1 MPHDFDLAEKLV
13 LHINKQFLT
22 FLRNNYYFWLF
33 FFTMI
38 SGQNHFTLCSH
49 HHHHKKIAKLLSI
62 QKLKTCSSYMQC
74 LYCIFSNCTQ
84 WKTNYI
90 NTKKHGQAENTF
102 KKTQFA
108 MMFGVW

>member
-22 FLRNNYYFWLF
+22 FLRNNYNFWLF

-49 HHHHKKIAKLLSI
+49 HHHHKKIMKELLSI
-62 QKLKTCSSYMQC
+62 HK
-74 LYCIFSNCTQ
+74 
-84 WKTNYI
+84 I
-90 NTKKHGQAENTF
+90 NNMLIIYAVFVLHFQ
-102 KKTQFA
+102 
-108 MMFGVW
+108 